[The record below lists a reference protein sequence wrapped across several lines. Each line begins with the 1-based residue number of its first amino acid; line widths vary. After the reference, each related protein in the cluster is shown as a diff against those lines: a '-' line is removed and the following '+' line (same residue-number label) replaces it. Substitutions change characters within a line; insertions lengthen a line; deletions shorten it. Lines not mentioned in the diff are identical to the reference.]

1 MSGEGT
7 PALGRAIALGLLQGP
22 TELLPVSSSAHT
34 TLMPWLSGRQSDTL
48 DPTVRKAFEV
58 ALHLGTAA
66 ALLARPPWP
75 PGTRRP
81 ALAFLL
87 PAAAVPSL
95 AGYVLGPLIA
105 RRLGTPATIAAGLL
119 AGSIAIASGELS
131 ARAHAGAER
140 SAQEAGLGDGV
151 IVGVAQALSLIPGVS
166 RSGASLAAARAR
178 GFSAK
183 DADRLSWYAGMPVLT
198 GAALLQGYRLTRSGG
213 ASRSAGALVGG
224 ACSAFASTLLGS
236 YALTCERR
244 SRMVLACAGYRSALA
259 IHVIRRLR
267 ANGTPNP
274 FPTIKRTS
282 PT

>member
-1 MSGEGT
+1 MSQEGT

-34 TLMPWLSGRQSDTL
+34 TLLPWLSGRPGDAL

-81 ALAFLL
+81 AIAFLL
-87 PAAAVPSL
+87 PAAALPSL

-119 AGSIAIASGELS
+119 AGSIALASGELS
-131 ARAHAGAER
+131 ARTHNGIER
-140 SAQEAGLGDGV
+140 SAQEADLRDGV
-151 IVGVAQALSLIPGVS
+151 AIGVAQAIALIPGVS

-178 GFSAK
+178 GFSAQ

-198 GAALLQGYRLTRSGG
+198 GAALLQGYRLARSGG
-213 ASRSAGALVGG
+213 APRAAVALAGG

-236 YALTCERR
+236 YALTSERR
-244 SRMVLACAGYRSALA
+244 SRVVLACAGYRSALA
-259 IHVIRRLR
+259 IHVIRRLQI
-267 ANGTPNP
+267 NGAPNR
-274 FPTIKRTS
+274 FPTLKRTS
-282 PT
+282 AT